1 MGKNTKTFDEP
12 IYDAR
17 TLGTGRMLVL
27 GIQHMF
33 AMFGATVLVPII
45 TGLDVSTTLLF
56 AGLGTLLFHLITG
69 RKVPA
74 FLGSSFAFLGGYA
87 AVAPL
92 LSDGSSN
99 KELLPYACFG
109 VAVSGLLYLV
119 LAFLFRT
126 FGAGR
131 VMKFFPPVVTG
142 PIIIAIGLNL
152 APSAIN
158 NCADNWN
165 WIPAITAIAI
175 VICCNIWGKGLVR
188 IVPILLGVLGS
199 YLVSAIMDAL
209 GVEMIDYSQVAS
221 AAWIGFPVHF
231 DNTVFSLFAKGFDSG
246 VLITAVITI
255 VPIAFATMMEH
266 IGDIS
271 AISSTTGR
279 NYIKDPGLHRTLI
292 GDGLATTIASLFGAP
307 ANTTYGENTGVLT
320 LTKVYDPLVIR
331 IAAGFAVLMS
341 FCPKFAAIIET
352 MPSGTIGG
360 ISLVLYGMISAVGIR
375 NLVETHVDFSKSR
388 NVLVAAMIM
397 VLTIGISYSSAGSLP
412 LPFGGVSLSGLATG
426 SLVGILLNAVL
437 PGKDYKFED
446 ELPNPTGVDF
456 EMTQGES
463 DKMSKA
469 Q

>member
-1 MGKNTKTFDEP
+1 
-12 IYDAR
+12 
-17 TLGTGRMLVL
+17 MLVL

-456 EMTQGES
+456 EMTQGEA
-463 DKMSKA
+463 DKMGKA